1 MPPKR
6 NNCRFTHM
14 TEEEREAVAREAAA
28 RDREVAVANNWI
40 TRREKDWAVACE
52 SAAREAEVRE
62 TRAQKRLIE
71 KWRKT
76 NPPCFTH
83 PLNHP
88 FF

>member
-14 TEEEREAVAREAAA
+14 TEEEREAVAREMTTHPVSQREEQWAAACELQAKLAAA
-28 RDREVAVANNWI
+28 R
-40 TRREKDWAVACE
+40 
-52 SAAREAEVRE
+52 E
-62 TRAQKRLIE
+62 TKAYIRLIE

>member
-28 RDREVAVANNWI
+28 RDREAATDWMSL
-40 TRREKDWAVACE
+40 REKAWAVACE

-62 TRAQKRLIE
+62 ARAQKRLIE

-76 NPPCFTH
+76 NPILF
-83 PLNHP
+83 
-88 FF
+88 

>member
-6 NNCRFTHM
+6 NNCRFTHI

-28 RDREVAVANNWI
+28 RDREVTTNWI
-40 TRREKDWAVACE
+40 SRREKDWAVACE
-52 SAAREAEVRE
+52 LAAREAEVRE

>member
-6 NNCRFTHM
+6 NNCRLTHM

-28 RDREVAVANNWI
+28 REATTDWMS
-40 TRREKDWAVACE
+40 RREKDWAVACE
-52 SAAREAEVRE
+52 SAAREAAARE
-62 TRAQKRLIE
+62 ARAHKRLIE

-83 PLNHP
+83 PSV
-88 FF
+88 F

>member
-1 MPPKR
+1 MPSKR

-28 RDREVAVANNWI
+28 RDREVATNWMSL
-40 TRREKDWAVACE
+40 REKTWAVACE

-62 TRAQKRLIE
+62 TRAQKRWIE

-76 NPPCFTH
+76 NPILF
-83 PLNHP
+83 
-88 FF
+88 

>member
-1 MPPKR
+1 MPPKQ

-28 RDREVAVANNWI
+28 RDREAATDWMG
-40 TRREKDWAVACE
+40 RRERVWAVACE

-62 TRAQKRLIE
+62 ARAQKRLIE

-76 NPPCFTH
+76 NPI
-83 PLNHP
+83 
-88 FF
+88 